1 MVNVKEIESLKEL
14 QKIIKNETECSFNIT
29 IDKRNVNI
37 ILETHVSKYVEGF
50 KMDFLYKLDFTKYI
64 IIEYF
69 KKDCNIFLYS
79 NATFTSILKLLKEDD
94 YLGIE
99 HMFKNNSHIFIDNNI
114 NQETFFIKII
124 NKAGKT
130 KLIFRIDNAYSVEN
144 QTMLKYKS

>member
-14 QKIIKNETECSFNIT
+14 QKILKTANECSFNIN
-29 IDKRNVNI
+29 IDRKNVNI
-37 ILETHVSKYVEGF
+37 ILETHVSKYIEGF
-50 KMDFLYKLDFTKYI
+50 KIDFLYKLDFTKYI

-94 YLGIE
+94 YLAIK
-99 HMFKNNSHIFIDNNI
+99 HMFKNDSHIFTDNNI
-114 NQETFFIKII
+114 HQETFFIEII
-124 NKAGKT
+124 NKSGKT
-130 KLIFRIDNAYSVEN
+130 KLTFRIDNAYSVEN

>member
-14 QKIIKNETECSFNIT
+14 QKIIKTATECSFNIT
-29 IDKRNVNI
+29 IDRKNVNI
-37 ILETHVSKYVEGF
+37 ILETHISKYVEGF
-50 KMDFLYKLDFTKYI
+50 KIDFLYKLDFTKYI

-94 YLGIE
+94 YLAIK
-99 HMFKNNSHIFIDNNI
+99 HMFKNDSHIFIDNNI
-114 NQETFFIKII
+114 HQETFFIEII
-124 NKAGKT
+124 NKSGKT

-144 QTMLKYKS
+144 QTMLKYIS

>member
-14 QKIIKNETECSFNIT
+14 QKIIKTANECSFNIK
-29 IDKRNVNI
+29 IDRKNVNI
-37 ILETHVSKYVEGF
+37 ILETHVSKYIEGF

-94 YLGIE
+94 YLGIN
-99 HMFKNNSHIFIDNNI
+99 HMFKNDSHIFTDNNI
-114 NQETFFIKII
+114 HQETFFIEII